1 MRRVFALISIAF
13 LSVAAQVPEK
23 PAGYF
28 LQEKIKIGEPV
39 KFALVFKHKPETE
52 VVFPDSAY
60 RFAPFEFI
68 SKEVYPTQTVNNIST
83 DSAVYLLRTFS
94 IESLQKLNVPVF
106 ILQQNDT
113 LKVFGNTASIKLQE
127 VVKQIPEPLAFQEN
141 TELQTIEPRFN
152 YPNLIML
159 LVLLA
164 LLLGGIWF
172 VFRKKILMR
181 YRLYVLQKNH
191 RSFIYRYNSY
201 IDRFHKSASLTD
213 MEKAITLWKNYLTGL
228 EDTAINSFTTKEIVS
243 YYDNDED
250 VTTALK
256 LFDRAI
262 YGNILSDKISD
273 TLTAFYLL
281 HHFADRRYDIIK
293 ERTRDAATAR

>member
-1 MRRVFALISIAF
+1 MRRVFALICIAF
-13 LSVAAQVPEK
+13 FSFPAFAQEK
-23 PAGYF
+23 PSGYF
-28 LQEKIKIGEPV
+28 LQEKVKIGEPV
-39 KFALVFKHKPETE
+39 KFALVFKHNPETE

-60 RFAPFEFI
+60 LFAPFEFI
-68 SKEVYPTQTVNNIST
+68 AKEVYPTRTVNHKST
-83 DSAVYLLRTFS
+83 DSVVYLLRTFG
-94 IESLQKLNVPVF
+94 IDPLQKLNVPVF
-106 ILQQNDT
+106 ILQRKDT
-113 LKVFGNTASIKLQE
+113 LKVYGKPAAIQLQE
-127 VVKQIPEPLAFQEN
+127 VVKQIPEPLVFKEN

-152 YPNLIML
+152 YPNLIL
-159 LVLLA
+159 GLVLIG
-164 LLLGGIWF
+164 LLFGGIWF
-172 VFRKKILMR
+172 AFRNKILMR
-181 YRLYVLQKNH
+181 YRLYVLKKNH
-191 RSFIYRYNSY
+191 RSFIYRYNTY
-201 IDRFHKSASLTD
+201 IDRFHKSVSLPD

-293 ERTRDAATAR
+293 EKTRDAATAR

>member
-1 MRRVFALISIAF
+1 M
-13 LSVAAQVPEK
+13 Q
-23 PAGYF
+23 
-28 LQEKIKIGEPV
+28 Q
-39 KFALVFKHKPETE
+39 
-52 VVFPDSAY
+52 
-60 RFAPFEFI
+60 
-68 SKEVYPTQTVNNIST
+68 
-83 DSAVYLLRTFS
+83 
-94 IESLQKLNVPVF
+94 IE
-106 ILQQNDT
+106 D
-113 LKVFGNTASIKLQE
+113 
-127 VVKQIPEPLAFQEN
+127 
-141 TELQTIEPRFN
+141 RFN
-152 YPNLIML
+152 YPYLIVGL
-159 LVLLA
+159 AVLGLIF
-164 LLLGGIWF
+164 GGIWF

-201 IDRFHKSASLTD
+201 IDRFHKSAALSD
-213 MEKAITLWKNYLTGL
+213 MEKAITLWKNYLTDL

-262 YGNILSDKISD
+262 YGNILSDKISE

-293 ERTRDAATAR
+293 ERTRDAANAR